1 MPEPT
6 TTEATAVRRRS
17 VSSTFKGRAADLM
30 SLLDDLKGVP
40 GGWSFRQTSDYF
52 PQENNTICAM
62 GYLET
67 GAPVEEPAVNAELG
81 ISLDGEPTANK
92 DFANSLYAE
101 MTYRVEADELL
112 EALERGHLDITVT
125 IKPLESR

>member
-1 MPEPT
+1 MATEPT
-6 TTEATAVRRRS
+6 VSRRRS
-17 VSSTFKGRAADLM
+17 VSSTFKGRAVDLM
-30 SLLDDLKGVP
+30 SLLEDLKGLP
-40 GGWSFRQTSDYF
+40 GGWAFRQTSDYF

-67 GAPVEEPAVNAELG
+67 GAPVEEPAVNAEVE
-81 ISLDGEPTANK
+81 IKLDGEPTATK
-92 DFANSLYAE
+92 EFANSLYAE

-112 EALERGHLDITVT
+112 EALEHGHLDITVT